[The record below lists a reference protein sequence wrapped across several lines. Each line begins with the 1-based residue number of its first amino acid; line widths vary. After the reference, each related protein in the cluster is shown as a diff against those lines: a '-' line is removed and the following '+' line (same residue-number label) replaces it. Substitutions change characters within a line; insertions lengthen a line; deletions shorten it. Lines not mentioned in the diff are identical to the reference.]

1 MRNRNNTVGKILAIL
16 SLVLSTFGLGILTAK
31 YYYKTQISELHSR
44 IAVLE
49 AKKTSIIYQVDNTG
63 TEMFG
68 KVTAKDVV
76 DGHYYVEVRPYG
88 KFLVTR
94 EQYKEIEIGQEMPE
108 YLKGRGS

>member
-1 MRNRNNTVGKILAIL
+1 MRKEGLIIIALSFALIVSLIEVHSMRSKIDTL
-16 SLVLSTFGLGILTAK
+16 
-31 YYYKTQISELHSR
+31 ESR
-44 IAVLE
+44 EPV
-49 AKKTSIIYQVDNTG
+49 IIYQVDNAG

-68 KVTAKDVV
+68 KVTAKDVL

-94 EQYKEIEIGQEMPE
+94 EQYESINIGQEMPE

>member
-1 MRNRNNTVGKILAIL
+1 MRKEGLIVVALSFALIVSLIEVHSMQSKIDTL
-16 SLVLSTFGLGILTAK
+16 
-31 YYYKTQISELHSR
+31 ESR
-44 IAVLE
+44 EPV
-49 AKKTSIIYQVDNTG
+49 IIYQVDNTG

-68 KVTAKDVV
+68 KVTAKDVL

-94 EQYKEIEIGQEMPE
+94 EQYESINIGQEMPE

>member
-1 MRNRNNTVGKILAIL
+1 MRKEGLIIIALSFAIIV
-16 SLVLSTFGLGILTAK
+16 SLV
-31 YYYKTQISELHSR
+31 EVHSMR
-44 IAVLE
+44 SKIDALE
-49 AKKTSIIYQVDNTG
+49 SREPVIIYQVDNAG
-63 TEMFG
+63 AEMFG

-94 EQYKEIEIGQEMPE
+94 EQYEEIEIGQEMPE